1 MRNLATLFAMLVLV
15 TAQSASAQPASA
27 QGPEQDAPDAAA
39 AHALAEAAIARS
51 GGDTVWE
58 NVTGSTRPELRHR
71 QSGARC
77 RFWAGSLYPWA
88 RTDPYGIAVPLGS
101 EVSCSTW
108 IRPGGDYWSFE
119 VAIEAASQSLLG
131 SRYEGFDG
139 RFTPAFVTPEYRGWR
154 SAHWAS
160 FRGGPVQHDPTITIA
175 GPGGEPLKVQRLRFT
190 MLDAVSVTRM
200 LTVLVD
206 GWIVHVQFSAPID
219 RERAAETMVLAHLEH
234 IVGGMDRPHAEAA
247 AVQARVEALRAAEA
261 APPPGPGRPIVSRI
275 AETFELACA
284 GRPRQ
289 GARSPRRSPPRPAGP
304 PPSVPPG
311 LPNIARNPSP
321 RVWRVPG
328 EGAALYVHLD
338 AAMTGDC
345 AVSAY
350 GVDAAVARAAL
361 LHRLARAPGARF
373 ATGLRSLLDA
383 GIEMQG
389 LEGRGW
395 PAEASL
401 ITNANDR
408 GDRPSVFIGVRRPRP
423 R

>member
-1 MRNLATLFAMLVLV
+1 MRNFATLFAILYLV
-15 TAQSASAQPASA
+15 TAQSASA
-27 QGPEQDAPDAAA
+27 QGPEQDAPDATA

-58 NVTGSTRPELRHR
+58 NVTASTRPELRHR

-88 RTDPYGIAVPLGS
+88 PTDPYGIAVPLGS

-108 IRPGGDYWSFE
+108 IRPGGVYWSFE
-119 VAIEAASQSLLG
+119 VAIEAASQSLMG

-139 RFTPAFVTPEYRGWR
+139 HFTPAFVTPEYRGWR

-160 FRGGPVQHDPTITIA
+160 FRGGPVQHGPTITIA
-175 GPGGEPLKVQRLRFT
+175 GPAGEPLSVQRLRFT
-190 MLDAVSVTRM
+190 MLDGVSVTRM
-200 LTVLVD
+200 LTVLVN
-206 GWIVHVQFSAPID
+206 GWVVHVQFSAPIN
-219 RERAAETMVLAHLEH
+219 RERAAETMVRAHLEH

-261 APPPGPGRPIVSRI
+261 APPPGLGDPIVSRI
-275 AETFELACA
+275 AETLEIACA
-284 GRPRQ
+284 GPAQAGRPFAEAIAAQ
-289 GARSPRRSPPRPAGP
+289 AGWTAA
-304 PPSVPPG
+304 SAPPG

-328 EGAALYVHLD
+328 EGAAVYVHLD

-350 GVDAAVARAAL
+350 GVDAATARAAL

-373 ATGLRSLLDA
+373 AAGLRSLLDT
-383 GIEMQG
+383 GIEMQS

-401 ITNANDR
+401 ITNANDQ
-408 GDRPSVFIGVRRPRP
+408 GDQPSVFIGVRRPRP

>member
-1 MRNLATLFAMLVLV
+1 MRNFATLFAMLYLV
-15 TAQSASAQPASA
+15 TAQSASA

-58 NVTGSTRPELRHR
+58 NVTASTRPELRHR

-88 RTDPYGIAVPLGS
+88 RTDPYGITVPLGS

-108 IRPGGDYWSFE
+108 IRPGGETWSFE
-119 VAIEAASQSLLG
+119 VSIEAASQSLLG
-131 SRYEGFDG
+131 SRYQGFDG

-160 FRGGPVQHDPTITIA
+160 FRGGPVQHDTAITIA
-175 GPGGEPLKVQRLRFT
+175 GPGGEPLIVQRLRFT
-190 MLDAVSVTRM
+190 MLDGVSVTRM
-200 LTVLVD
+200 LTVLVN
-206 GWIVHVQFSAPID
+206 GWVVHVQFSAPVN
-219 RERAAETMVLAHLEH
+219 RERAAEIMVLAHLEH
-234 IVGGMDRPHAEAA
+234 IVGGMARPHAEAA

-261 APPPGPGRPIVSRI
+261 APPPGLGDPIVSRI
-275 AETFELACA
+275 AETFEIACA
-284 GRPRQ
+284 GPAQAGRPFAEAIAAQ
-289 GARSPRRSPPRPAGP
+289 TGWTAASA
-304 PPSVPPG
+304 PPG

-321 RVWRVPG
+321 KVWRVPG
-328 EGAALYVHLD
+328 EGAAVYAHLD

-350 GVDAAVARAAL
+350 GVDAAIARAAL

-373 ATGLRSLLDA
+373 AAGLRSLLDT

-401 ITNANDR
+401 ITNANDQ